1 MQSIACQKC
10 DLVHELPPLPARA
23 TVLCVRCGSVIFR
36 TKLDTINRTI
46 AWTIAALVLFAV
58 AITFPFLDIRSGGV
72 ERQTALLTGI
82 REIYRQDMVG
92 LATLVL
98 VTCVIVPL
106 MQLSG
111 LLYIFIPLKFNR
123 RIPFAAVCFRTFQ
136 QIQPWG
142 MMEVFM
148 LGILVALVKLSNMAT
163 ILPEVALFAFGL
175 LIFCLAFAV
184 SSVDA
189 HHIWERLE
197 ELGHD

>member
-1 MQSIACQKC
+1 MKSIACQKC
-10 DLVHELPPLPARA
+10 DLVHQLPPLPARA

-36 TKLDTINRTI
+36 SKLNSINRTL

-58 AITFPFLDIRSGGV
+58 AATFPFLGIRSGGI

-82 REIYRQDMVG
+82 REIYQQDMFG

-98 VTCVIVPL
+98 LTCVVVPL
-106 MQLSG
+106 MQLGG
-111 LLYIFIPLKFNR
+111 LLYVFLPLKFNR
-123 RIPFAAVCFRTFQ
+123 RVPLATVCFRAFQ

-148 LGILVALVKLSNMAT
+148 LGILVALVKLSSMAT

-175 LIFCLAFAV
+175 LIFSLAFAV

-189 HHIWERLE
+189 HQVWERLE
-197 ELGHD
+197 ELSHD